1 MMEDAHSSSLAYAA
15 TMNHQDDFDSIT
27 SDTKSTAETGTDF
40 YDRSLTSR
48 GYALAGVTCSGI
60 FSISCIIAGAVI
72 IATRGTN
79 GAISYSLNS
88 NLQHEILALV
98 LNLIVTLCTESTGLV
113 HGISLRSTLASE
125 SRLRFNTNLRLL
137 TAARGWRNPNGL
149 LLNGIM
155 AVLLILS
162 YTSASLVVLSSVFP
176 HMEVSITG
184 LPLFLLGVTLLL
196 QVVIALSG
204 MRAVKILTWSS
215 SSVDVTAA
223 LVHHMQLTPVPFR
236 CMRGVSDVD
245 AYGCPAKPLETQPSA
260 WHAHSSIRKVILS
273 LWGLVVACAVWAT
286 VGTLIWNI
294 TSGADPW
301 VSSVPSGSWSFFPNE
316 GSGDTSLL
324 FTLYT
329 GVTIQRWI
337 LSFVSV
343 ALIQGPLTLGL
354 HCSELVANVI
364 RDERQWRCA
373 SGRRGLRMTMNP
385 LISFFTSQLGL
396 VVFVAKSVLHWMFA
410 LAYSLS
416 TGNDNSDN
424 INVVML
430 SMYAKQI
437 WNLSIALF
445 VFACVFT
452 FVALHRPRGPQPAAY
467 GHLQTLA
474 NLIDEWSPGIMWWG
488 HKEDGIPYCHAG
500 TSDHMLPPVRMD
512 CVYTGSGV
520 LFHSSDPLSYNSEG
534 YTQECSS
541 KKRARNLTR

>member
-1 MMEDAHSSSLAYAA
+1 MEDTHSSGLAYAA
-15 TMNHQDDFDSIT
+15 IMNHQDDFDSIT

-48 GYALAGVTCSGI
+48 RYALAGVVCSGI
-60 FSISCIIAGAVI
+60 FSISCIIAGTVI

-79 GAISYSLNS
+79 GAISCSFNS

-113 HGISLRSTLASE
+113 HGISLRSALASE

-137 TAARGWRNPNGL
+137 TAARGWRNPNGS

-162 YTSASLVVLSSVFP
+162 YTSASLSMLSSISFP
-176 HMEVSITG
+176 TQVYITG
-184 LPLFLLGVTLLL
+184 LPLFLLGVALLL

-236 CMRGVSDVD
+236 CMRGVSDAD
-245 AYGCPAKPLETQPSA
+245 AHGCPAKPLEIQPSA
-260 WHAHSSIRKVILS
+260 WRAHPSIRKIIFS
-273 LWGLVVACAVWAT
+273 LWGLVVACGVWAT
-286 VGTLIWNI
+286 GATLIWDL
-294 TSGADPW
+294 TSGD
-301 VSSVPSGSWSFFPNE
+301 SSVLSVPLGSWSFFPSEKSSN
-316 GSGDTSLL
+316 TSLVFSL
-324 FTLYT
+324 SKA
-329 GVTIQRWI
+329 VTVQWWI

-373 SGRRGLRMTMNP
+373 SERRGLRMSTNP
-385 LISFFTSQLGL
+385 LKSFFTNQLGL
-396 VVFVAKSVLHWMFA
+396 VLFVAKFVLHWMFA
-410 LAYSLS
+410 LACSIS
-416 TGNDNSDN
+416 SESNISDKMLL
-424 INVVML
+424 VVVW
-430 SMYAKQI
+430 MYTIQI
-437 WNLSIALF
+437 WNLCVALF
-445 VFACVFT
+445 IFACFFT
-452 FVALHRPRGPQPAAY
+452 FFALQRPRGLQPAAY

-474 NLIDEWSPGIMWWG
+474 NLIDEWSPGVMWWG

-500 TSDHMLPPVRMD
+500 TSDHILPPVKMD

-520 LFHSSDPLSYNSEG
+520 LFYSSDPLSCNSEG

-541 KKRARNLTR
+541 KKRARSLAR